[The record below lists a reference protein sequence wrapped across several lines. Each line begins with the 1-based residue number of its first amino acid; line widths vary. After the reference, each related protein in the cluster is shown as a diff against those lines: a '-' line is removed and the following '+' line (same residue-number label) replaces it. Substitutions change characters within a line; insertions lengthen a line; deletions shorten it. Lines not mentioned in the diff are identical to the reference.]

1 MSSYC
6 ISYRGQSGLKIN
18 VIQIMVLFHLFF
30 HLCFISFKEIQF
42 VEDCF
47 LGFHSFMQIRLKT
60 WAGEKT
66 HSLQIDAFPEAAYVK
81 SQPLLSL
88 GEINTVVKRS
98 VSISRNFNSSLS
110 VSHPLSI
117 SLFVKV
123 IRLNWLFSL
132 RILNFYCCPLLK
144 DRQAIIVSVP
154 RYIFP

>member
-42 VEDCF
+42 VEDCS
-47 LGFHSFMQIRLKT
+47 LGFHIFMQIRLKM
-60 WAGEKT
+60 WVGQKK
-66 HSLQIDAFPEAAYVK
+66 HSLQIDAFPKAAYGK

-88 GEINTVVKRS
+88 GEINTVVKTS
-98 VSISRNFNSSLS
+98 ISISRNFDSSLS

-123 IRLNWLFSL
+123 IRLKWLFSL
-132 RILNFYCCPLLK
+132 RILKSYCRPLLK
-144 DRQAIIVSVP
+144 DRQAIIVSTP
-154 RYIFP
+154 HYIFP